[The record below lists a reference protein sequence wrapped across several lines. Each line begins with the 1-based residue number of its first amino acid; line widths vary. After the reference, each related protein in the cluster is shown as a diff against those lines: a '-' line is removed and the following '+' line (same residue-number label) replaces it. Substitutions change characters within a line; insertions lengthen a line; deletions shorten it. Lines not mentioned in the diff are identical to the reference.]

1 MSEVEITYLL
11 SGTDG
16 TKLFFETFG
25 TLYEENDV
33 KILNFIEETEDTIRT
48 KVIIHQNYI
57 ELLRS
62 GIITMYV
69 PFINTKETTMVIST
83 AFGYKI
89 EMLTKTIKLAI
100 NDNNIYVKYQT
111 EMDKEK
117 NIVHTLDL
125 KWKNKKYND
134 LQ

>member
-1 MSEVEITYLL
+1 MNEVTINYLL

-16 TKLFFETFG
+16 TELLFETTG
-25 TLYEENDV
+25 TLYEENEI
-33 KILNFIEETEDTIRT
+33 KILNFVEETEDSIRT
-48 KVIIHQNYI
+48 KVIIHKDYV

-62 GIITMYV
+62 GIITMYTSFV
-69 PFINTKETTMVIST
+69 KSKETLMVIST
-83 AFGYKI
+83 IFGHKI
-89 EMLTKTIKLAI
+89 EMLTKTITLII
-100 NDNNIYVKYQT
+100 NSDNIYVKYQT

-117 NIVHTLDL
+117 NITHTLIL

>member
-48 KVIIHQNYI
+48 KVIIHQNSI

-69 PFINTKETTMVIST
+69 SFINTKETVMVIST

-89 EMLTKTIKLAI
+89 EMLTKAIKLAI